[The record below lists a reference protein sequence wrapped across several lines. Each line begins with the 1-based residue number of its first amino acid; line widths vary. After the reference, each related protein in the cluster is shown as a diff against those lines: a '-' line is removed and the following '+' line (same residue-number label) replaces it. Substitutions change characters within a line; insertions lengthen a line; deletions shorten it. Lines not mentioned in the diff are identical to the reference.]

1 MTRFYPRLLV
11 LIAALAGAVLLAA
24 APVSA
29 APKVVAPAGEPL
41 IVEVGKGHLVRFEH
55 PATSVVIANPA
66 IADVHV
72 MSPSLVY
79 VFGKSGGET
88 SLLAVGDDERVVVN
102 LPVRVQYN
110 IERVEE
116 AIHEAA
122 PRSAVSVNSYD
133 GSLVL
138 NGTVFSAAESDDVRR
153 VAERFVKDPKSLV
166 NNMKVDAPNQINLRV
181 RVAEVSRSVVK
192 QLGVNWE
199 NIFTPG
205 NFLFGVAT
213 GNPVLSAP
221 GQFITRQAAASGDT
235 TNSVFGSFSKGSADL
250 NVLIDAL
257 DKQGLVTILAE
268 PNLTAISGEPASF
281 LAGGQ
286 FPVPV
291 PQGLGSISLDYKNFG
306 VSLNFIGTI
315 GANNRINMHVQ
326 PEVSELSTAGAITID
341 NVSVP
346 ALTVR
351 RADTTLDLASG
362 QSFAIAGLL
371 QNNVTQSIS
380 KFPWLGDVPVLGT
393 LFRSE
398 SFQRNETELVIIVTP
413 YIVRPVATANRLASP
428 TDGYVPS
435 SDNDLLWRGSE
446 FKPQVV
452 KRGAAPVSRSGGS
465 LVGPVG
471 FDLD

>member
-11 LIAALAGAVLLAA
+11 LVAALASAVLLAA

-29 APKVVAPAGEPL
+29 APKVVAPAGDPL
-41 IVEVGKGHLVRFEH
+41 VVEVGKGHLVRLEH

-79 VFGKSGGET
+79 VFGKSGGDT

-133 GSLVL
+133 GSLIL
-138 NGTVFSAAESDDVRR
+138 NGTVFSAAESDDIRR

-199 NIFTPG
+199 NLFTPG

-213 GNPVLSAP
+213 GNPVLAGP
-221 GQFITRQAAASGDT
+221 GQFLTRQAAASGDA

-268 PNLTAISGEPASF
+268 PNLTAVSGEPASF

-291 PQGLGSISLDYKNFG
+291 PQGLGQVSLDFKNFG
-306 VSLNFIGTI
+306 VSLSFVATI

-341 NVSVP
+341 SISVP

-351 RADTTLDLASG
+351 RADTTLDIASG

-398 SFQRNETELVIIVTP
+398 SFQRNESELVIIVTP
-413 YIVRPVATANRLASP
+413 YIVRPVATAARLQAP

-452 KRGAAPVSRSGGS
+452 KHGAAPVSRSGGS